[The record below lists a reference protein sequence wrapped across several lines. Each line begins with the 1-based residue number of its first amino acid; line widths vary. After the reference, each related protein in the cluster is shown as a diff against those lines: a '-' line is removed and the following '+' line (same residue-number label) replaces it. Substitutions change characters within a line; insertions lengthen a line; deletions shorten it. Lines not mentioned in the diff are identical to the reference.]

1 MHGWHATT
9 GTGTTLAIREQ
20 GRPVGGRLMAHYF
33 LDLLTSMAAVLALGW
48 FIEASASNA
57 YLRDA
62 IVTQNEIYVAITRF
76 TPHNLALSYAHTV
89 DEMTRSLMLGS
100 QISESFIDVI
110 GQTFATAGQF
120 LLYLALAVPRTN
132 MELYHETS
140 GTAAWIVLAGFGV
153 AVGSVFTAML
163 ATRASVFRLLFATAL
178 TPFAISVVFVA
189 LQGFMI
195 AMLDTFYW
203 FTSLAPFTVACPVL
217 CTVYWMAFPNAD
229 RGITASLAHAILR
242 VLEPER

>member
-9 GTGTTLAIREQ
+9 GTGTTIAIHEH
-20 GRPVGGRLMAHYF
+20 GRAVGGRLLAHYV
-33 LDLLTSMAAVLALGW
+33 LDLLASMAAVLALGW

-62 IVTQNEIYVAITRF
+62 IVTQNEIYVAICRF

-89 DEMTRSLMLGS
+89 DEMTRGLVFGYQTGESLT
-100 QISESFIDVI
+100 DVL
-110 GQTFATAGQF
+110 QQALATVTQF
-120 LLYLALAVPRTN
+120 LLDLVLAVPRTIID
-132 MELYHETS
+132 LYHETS
-140 GTAAWIVLAGFGV
+140 GTAAWIVLAGFAV
-153 AVGSVFTAML
+153 AVGSVFAAML
-163 ATRASVFRLLFATAL
+163 ATRASVFRLLVAAAL
-178 TPFAISVVFVA
+178 TPFAISVLFVA

-217 CTVYWMAFPNAD
+217 CTAYWMAFPNAE
-229 RGITASLAHAILR
+229 RGITASVAYAILR
-242 VLEPER
+242 VLEPKR